1 MTVVSQNACAV
12 IVPIFPHLQDL
23 GKEYTEDMSQF
34 YNASQVAV
42 TSYLARAV
50 VNIMLTGDVFG
61 EIKGDQAVCK
71 VS

>member
-12 IVPIFPHLQDL
+12 IVPFFPHSQDL